1 MPIVSRRLQE
11 VDVIEGSSWKR
22 IMKISLVSFDDE
34 LWPISVEVYKH
45 LNTPTNVFRHVRS
58 L

>member
-1 MPIVSRRLQE
+1 M
-11 VDVIEGSSWKR
+11 DVIEGSSWKR